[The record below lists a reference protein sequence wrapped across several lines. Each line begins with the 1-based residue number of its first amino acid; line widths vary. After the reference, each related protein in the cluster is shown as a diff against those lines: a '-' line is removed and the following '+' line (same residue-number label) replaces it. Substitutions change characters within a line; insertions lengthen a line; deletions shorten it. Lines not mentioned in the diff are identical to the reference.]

1 MLVAKRC
8 PAAVPLI
15 GRRAEMSPARPG
27 RNSYRTSGSP
37 TGFYCQTR
45 GVAGSEAVT
54 STSAGI
60 TAELQRR
67 GRDSNP
73 RAACATNGFRDRPVQ
88 PLRHPSE
95 GDEPGYRQRCVG
107 LQLAPFGRPS
117 REERPSG
124 HETSEAFTRS
134 TCRRCAS
141 CAPTDDSPWGE
152 SRLTSVTL
160 TGVTITDLGDD
171 RTPDMRPCPSIMR

>member
-1 MLVAKRC
+1 MIAGATIVCDRS
-8 PAAVPLI
+8 AAWK
-15 GRRAEMSPARPG
+15 
-27 RNSYRTSGSP
+27 
-37 TGFYCQTR
+37 
-45 GVAGSEAVT
+45 
-54 STSAGI
+54 
-60 TAELQRR
+60 RR

-95 GDEPGYRQRCVG
+95 GDAPGYRQVG
-107 LQLAPFGRPS
+107 GSGQVVGAFGGPS

-134 TCRRCAS
+134 TWRRWAS
-141 CAPTDDSPWGE
+141 CAPSATSAWGE

-171 RTPDMRPCPSIMR
+171 RTPEMRPCPSIMR